1 MLPRLVPKR
10 ELHTVPESKL
20 VVNHSQVVLHDMLAD
35 SENFPHF
42 LVFQAICNELDDPVF
57 AFTWD
62 AAPVAII
69 C

>member
-1 MLPRLVPKR
+1 LPRLVPKR
-10 ELHTVPESKL
+10 EFHPVPEAKL
-20 VVNHSQVVLHDMLAD
+20 VVNHPQVILYDVLAD
-35 SENFPHF
+35 SEYFRHF
-42 LVFQAICNELDDPVF
+42 IVLQAICNELDDPVF